1 MLLGA
6 FFGILAAVAA
16 LTIYKFLRYVRG
28 LEKDVEL
35 AKQGQTVEERSGHFV
50 QVDCASCGKLNK
62 IPADRI
68 RHRPIC
74 GGCKQKLLPKR
85 KIVLYQVR
93 NLAFDKVL
101 SLELDAVLKDYDRFW
116 ATLDSHYKKKLH
128 EDKPIDPKDLPN

>member
-1 MLLGA
+1 MLGA
-6 FFGILAAVAA
+6 FIGLAIGISIMMVLKFAKYVAGLA
-16 LTIYKFLRYVRG
+16 R
-28 LEKDVEL
+28 EVEL
-35 AKQGQTVEERSGHFV
+35 AKQGQTVEERTGHFV
-50 QVDCASCGKLNK
+50 QVDCVGCGKLNK

-116 ATLDSHYKKKLH
+116 ATLDGHYKKKLH
-128 EDKPIDPKDLPN
+128 EDKPVDPKDLPN